1 MRKDNIF
8 VKSSQYEGPELTVRE
23 RQLGVRYIVATYGNL
38 KVYSRKPKDYGQY
51 LLNKRGYSHKRT
63 NK

>member
-1 MRKDNIF
+1 MRKNNVFASGSKYD
-8 VKSSQYEGPELTVRE
+8 GPELTLRE
-23 RQLGVRYIVATYGNL
+23 QQLGIRYIVATYCNVKAYRL
-38 KVYSRKPKDYGQY
+38 KPKDYGQH

>member
-1 MRKDNIF
+1 MRKNIF
-8 VKSSQYEGPELTVRE
+8 VKGSKYNGPELTIRE
-23 RQLGVRYIVATYGNL
+23 QQLGIRYIVAIHSNVKAYML
-38 KVYSRKPKDYGQY
+38 KPKDYGQR